1 MITDA
6 RPSVVF
12 VGESPPLGAPSSF
25 VPFNCASGD
34 RFAKMALGLR
44 SRADLLAYVER
55 VNIFDV
61 PGMGAQG
68 GPKWDAAAAKQH
80 ASGIARQC
88 RAGSTTDH
96 TTIVALGREV
106 GEAFVS
112 GGKRMPWGSWM
123 RLDDVDVVFT
133 PHPSGR
139 ASVLNTNEA
148 RVSAR
153 RYLLPEIVA
162 GCRGLRP
169 WHFDLSDPGVLADL
183 GAAVSPFDPA
193 LGVATL
199 RISDEI
205 WRANVAPRGWT
216 LSTFNYAVNVGL
228 LEMST
233 ACRLGIGAVADVLSV
248 MGARI
253 PRIET
258 DLRSRSKSAAS
269 LVAGYPVE
277 VLRATVGRYAAL
289 GVL

>member
-1 MITDA
+1 MADA

-12 VGESPPLGAPSSF
+12 VGESPPSGAPPNF
-25 VPFNCASGD
+25 IPFDCSSGD
-34 RFAKMALGLR
+34 RLAKLALGLR
-44 SRADLLAYVER
+44 FRADLLAHVER

-68 GPKWDAAAAKQH
+68 GPKWDADVAAMSAAAIRTH
-80 ASGIARQC
+80 RRSTC
-88 RAGSTTDH
+88 AGR
-96 TTIVALGREV
+96 TTIVALGRDV
-106 GEAFVS
+106 GEAFVV
-112 GGKRMPWGSWM
+112 GGKRMPWGTWM

-139 ASVLNTNEA
+139 ASVLNTNDA

-169 WHFDLSDPGVLADL
+169 WHFDLSDHGVLADL
-183 GAAVSPFDPA
+183 GAAVSPFDPS
-193 LGVATL
+193 LGVAAL
-199 RISDEI
+199 RISDEV
-205 WRANVAPRGWT
+205 WRSPVAPRGWT
-216 LSTFNYAVNVGL
+216 RRKFGAAVDISLLGL
-228 LEMST
+228 AR
-233 ACRLGIGAVADVLSV
+233 ACRVGIQALGTALAFAGLH
-248 MGARI
+248 I

-258 DLRSRSKSAAS
+258 DLRSRSKAAAS

-277 VLRATVGRYAAL
+277 VLRATVGRYVAL